1 MLSFLL
7 RGSRNA
13 VLLKAAL
20 MIGVIAFVDW
30 RVEKDL
36 PLGFLYLF
44 PMLLVGSVLNR
55 WQIVTVAACCT
66 FLTEIFDSFEWR
78 AETGVPRDIL
88 IFAAFA
94 GMGLFVFEIVR
105 SRQITLQH
113 LDLIQNESEARRAA
127 EEQLQVLVETSPAA
141 IFTLD
146 SEGRVLLA
154 NDAAHRLLALAPRS
168 EER

>member
-1 MLSFLL
+1 
-7 RGSRNA
+7 
-13 VLLKAAL
+13 

-44 PMLLVGSVLNR
+44 PMLLVGSSLNR
-55 WQIVTVAACCT
+55 WQIVAVAACCT
-66 FLTEIFDSFEWR
+66 FLTELFDSFEWR
-78 AETGVPRDIL
+78 PEAGIPRDIL

-113 LDLIQNESEARRAA
+113 LDPDPERKRRPGGQPK
-127 EEQLQVLVETSPAA
+127 EQLQVLVETSPGCD
-141 IFTLD
+141 IH
-146 SEGRVLLA
+146 
-154 NDAAHRLLALAPRS
+154 HRLSRFCPARQ
-168 EER
+168 